1 MVLLAAGAG
10 GVRAAGRPLERAA
23 GRRFGCLGVGIKSIV
38 YMVWHINSL
47 YTIQQLKKDYIPQ
60 TFIKVTPFKVDNCV
74 ILSNCYISLIH

>member
-38 YMVWHINSL
+38 YMVWHINL
-47 YTIQQLKKDYIPQ
+47 GIVFL
-60 TFIKVTPFKVDNCV
+60 F
-74 ILSNCYISLIH
+74 